1 MRENGSSGEIGEEA
15 GEKSSTV
22 GMSAVTSSIRP
33 APLPISAM
41 AMVTRP
47 RMIRGMEKLRN
58 SPKMELKVTNSRT
71 KGVGRKFPIA
81 IPSIIA
87 MMIRGKSPMCI
98 FFITSFRSLL
108 QK

>member
-1 MRENGSSGEIGEEA
+1 MA
-15 GEKSSTV
+15 PYA
-22 GMSAVTSSIRP
+22 MSAVTSSIRP

-41 AMVTRP
+41 AMVTSP

-98 FFITSFRSLL
+98 FFITRF
-108 QK
+108 